1 MNRMMRSLSL
11 SLCPKPSHAS
21 ASRHVRHA
29 RRDKPLAAASSRH
42 ARRHGPAGKQH
53 DCLRAYTALHSI
65 IARVHED
72 MDQKASKACRGAS
85 LPACLAV
92 ACARACSL
100 TRVRVQ
106 LAAPTTRASAQ
117 RRSARRS
124 RQMAGGC
131 EDLDSS
137 NVLNL
142 SGADMMLTPMKV
154 SSGREPECRLLACA
168 LSQACMQVRMSCHR
182 RDGRRSPCMRRTQT
196 YALVDAQCMRSRLE
210 AVVVNACIN
219 TWHARKYRH
228 NDTPPGHGHGLAA
241 EPPEFKRLGPRAVTI
256 RHVA

>member
-1 MNRMMRSLSL
+1 MFGTPAGTNHSPLR
-11 SLCPKPSHAS
+11 
-21 ASRHVRHA
+21 A
-29 RRDKPLAAASSRH
+29 RDMHEDMDQQASSMI
-42 ARRHGPAGKQH
+42 ACA
-53 DCLRAYTALHSI
+53 CLHSI
-65 IARVHED
+65 IARVHQD
-72 MDQKASKACRGAS
+72 MDQKASKACHGAS

-154 SSGREPECRLLACA
+154 S
-168 LSQACMQVRMSCHR
+168 
-182 RDGRRSPCMRRTQT
+182 
-196 YALVDAQCMRSRLE
+196 
-210 AVVVNACIN
+210 
-219 TWHARKYRH
+219 
-228 NDTPPGHGHGLAA
+228 
-241 EPPEFKRLGPRAVTI
+241 
-256 RHVA
+256 